1 MEQRA
6 QRPNLFGLCRV
17 VTEEDE
23 VNLFGLCRAPR
34 NECRITKPLLT
45 SIRHLQSDKWS
56 VTAFLMTYS
65 YNVKNCHILPQERL
79 FLHRE
84 DIFTLR
90 TIRKEAR
97 LSLPKIPY
105 DPQKGREFQPCKLRA
120 KLQTYFEK
128 QDNSNNNNVLTT

>member
-1 MEQRA
+1 M
-6 QRPNLFGLCRV
+6 FGLCRV

-23 VNLFGLCRAPR
+23 VNLFGLCRTPR
-34 NECRITKPLLT
+34 NEGRITKPLLT

-105 DPQKGREFQPCKLRA
+105 DPQKGG
-120 KLQTYFEK
+120 
-128 QDNSNNNNVLTT
+128 NSSHANCVQSYKHISKNRTIATTIMS

>member
-1 MEQRA
+1 MEQRE
-6 QRPNLFGLCRV
+6 QRANLFGLCRV

-34 NECRITKPLLT
+34 NEGRITKPLLT

-90 TIRKEAR
+90 TIRKRRVFPCRKSRMALKREG
-97 LSLPKIPY
+97 IPAM
-105 DPQKGREFQPCKLRA
+105 QIACKVTNIFR
-120 KLQTYFEK
+120 KTGQ
-128 QDNSNNNNVLTT
+128 